1 MRITKRQ
8 IKRIIKEELALVLED
23 SFASTSRDYTSA
35 QSRQQTG
42 TPDWEKV
49 SKRREKEYREVDP
62 AGETTSTYTDTNIA
76 GTDIETGQQP
86 FKRTLERSPYQYST
100 SHRER
105 TGATG
110 PDRGFG
116 GHEVGTKSTR
126 STTIGGK
133 KISQSGR
140 PEDMSRIGGG
150 QSTVTINNKV
160 LKPGSKR
167 YLAALN
173 ALERAET
180 VGVEAEI
187 AQNRP
192 EGEPTTAGWAASAYD
207 AGPDDEF
214 ARFMKGDEP

>member
-76 GTDIETGQQP
+76 GTDIETGRKP
-86 FKRTLERSPYQYST
+86 FKRALKRSPYQYST
-100 SHRER
+100 RSSER
-105 TGATG
+105 TGDKG
-110 PDRGFG
+110 RGVTR
-116 GHEVGTKSTR
+116 GHEVGAKSTR

-150 QSTVTINNKV
+150 QSTVTINGKV

>member
-1 MRITKRQ
+1 MKITK
-8 IKRIIKEELALVLED
+8 KRLKQIIKEELALVLED
-23 SFASTSRDYTSA
+23 SFASTSRDWT
-35 QSRQQTG
+35 QQQTRQQTD
-42 TPDWEKV
+42 TPDWDELT
-49 SKRREKEYREVDP
+49 KRREKEYREVDP
-62 AGETTSTYTDTNIA
+62 AGESTSIYTDTNIA
-76 GTDIETGQQP
+76 GTDIETGRKP
-86 FKRTLERSPYQYST
+86 FKRTLKRSPYQYST

-116 GHEVGTKSTR
+116 GKEVGAKSTR

-140 PEDMSRIGGG
+140 PEDIGRIGGG
-150 QSTVTINNKV
+150 QSTVTINDKV

-167 YLAALN
+167 YAAALN

-180 VGVEAEI
+180 VGAEAEI

-192 EGEPTTAGWAASAYD
+192 EGGYIDTGVDLLA
-207 AGPDDEF
+207 
-214 ARFMKGDEP
+214 DEP